1 MSRIIKLTE
10 NDLARIVRRVINEQ
24 DEGNE
29 NFDNLINKTV
39 NFYKAKDERQQDY
52 LFQGVIKNITPEMAN
67 AIIIEVRSD
76 FFPTS
81 TTKLTYKC
89 TDTSGAFTGNN
100 KTVNH
105 RQVYFNKNLYLRIKS
120 EFCSGKKDKRHNYR
134 SVPKADFASTGGN
147 MGNMA

>member
-24 DEGNE
+24 EEGNE

-39 NFYKAKDERQQDY
+39 NFYKTKDERQQDY

-67 AIIIEVRSD
+67 AIIIEVQSD
-76 FFPTS
+76 FFPS

-89 TDTSGAFTGNN
+89 TDISGAFTGN
-100 KTVNH
+100 
-105 RQVYFNKNLYLRIKS
+105 RQAYFNKNLYLRIKT
-120 EFCSGKKDKRHNYR
+120 EFCNSGNRDKRNNNR